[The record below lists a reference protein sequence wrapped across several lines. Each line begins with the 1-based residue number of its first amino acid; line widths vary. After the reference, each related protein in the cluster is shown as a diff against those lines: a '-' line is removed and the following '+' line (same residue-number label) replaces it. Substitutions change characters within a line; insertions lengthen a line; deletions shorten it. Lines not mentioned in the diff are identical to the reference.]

1 MRLIDVRYG
10 FDLRCAA
17 MTDTNSIPY
26 IAADQVRVALPYPA
40 LIDALRRAFA
50 SADQVQ
56 VPRRHAHDLGHD
68 ATLLLMPAWREQK
81 KLGVK
86 LVTVAPDN
94 RQHGLP
100 TVHALYVLSDT
111 ASGVPL
117 AMIDGEVLTLRRTA
131 AVSALASSFLSRAS
145 SSSLLM
151 VGTGRL
157 APEMVIAH
165 CTARPITR
173 VVVWGRS
180 QSKAEE
186 TVRRVRDAG
195 LPDHVSI
202 QTEAMLAAACTGAD
216 IICCATTST
225 VPLLRGEWIKPGTHI
240 DLVGGFR
247 PHMREADDALM
258 ASAALFVDT
267 REGALAEAG
276 DLLQPMQAG
285 LLSASDI
292 RAELAGLAS
301 ASNPGRSSD
310 EEITLFKSVGN
321 GLADLAAAELA
332 YQLSVR

>member
-56 VPRRHAHDLGHD
+56 VPRRHAHDLSHD

-100 TVHALYVLSDT
+100 TVHALYVLSET

-117 AMIDGEVLTLRRTA
+117 AIVDGEVLTLRRTA

-173 VVVWGRS
+173 VVVWGRN
-180 QSKAEE
+180 QSRAEE

-202 QTEAMLAAACTGAD
+202 QTEAMLAAACPGAD

-225 VPLLRGEWIKPGTHI
+225 VALLRGEWIKPGTHI

-258 ASAALFVDT
+258 VSAALFVDT

-285 LLSASDI
+285 LLSASNI

-301 ASNPGRSSD
+301 ASNPGRSSA

-332 YQLSVR
+332 YKLTVR